1 MARDTIGNEPA
12 LSALIRWIRDF
23 SPCDITLHR
32 SQNVCL
38 TMSEE
43 VKDKRSAG
51 CGKGIVER
59 LQRLVLKQIPAV
71 WTSKDPVWL
80 KKPRTAIII

>member
-1 MARDTIGNEPA
+1 
-12 LSALIRWIRDF
+12 
-23 SPCDITLHR
+23 
-32 SQNVCL
+32 
-38 TMSEE
+38 MSEE